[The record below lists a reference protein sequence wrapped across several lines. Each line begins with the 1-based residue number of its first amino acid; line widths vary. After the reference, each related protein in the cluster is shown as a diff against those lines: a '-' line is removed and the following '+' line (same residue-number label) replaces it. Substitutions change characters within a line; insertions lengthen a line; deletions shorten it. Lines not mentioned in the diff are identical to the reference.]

1 MFDIDTGKLLIV
13 AVLALIVIGP
23 KDLPRVLRQV
33 GQAVGKLRR
42 MSAEFQGQFM
52 DAIKDAEIED
62 IRRELKDL
70 EKTAQ
75 FDPTHEIRTEMT
87 SLRTEVESAVQSVE
101 AEASVDSPL
110 KGFSL
115 PPVPEELRQEA
126 ELEANAPPTMLAEG
140 IAPVADAEVQMAQAE
155 AVLDRSTERPKRK
168 LFIKPHRSS
177 FARMNGDRTAEL
189 TGQAIAV
196 RQRLVRAK
204 KTLPQD
210 ALTP

>member
-23 KDLPRVLRQV
+23 KDLPSVMRQV

-70 EKTAQ
+70 EKRSN
-75 FDPTHEIRTEMT
+75 FDPARDIQAEM
-87 SLRTEVESAVQSVE
+87 SSFKAEVESAVQAVGADSTV
-101 AEASVDSPL
+101 ASPAS
-110 KGFSL
+110 GFVL
-115 PPVPEELRQEA
+115 PAVPEAVLADVERDEA
-126 ELEANAPPTMLAEG
+126 IAPTLLAEG
-140 IAPVADAEVQMAQAE
+140 IVPAALEESAVTDLMVEADRA
-155 AVLDRSTERPKRK
+155 KRK
-168 LFIKPHRSS
+168 LFVKPHRSR
-177 FARMNGDRTAEL
+177 FARMNSDRTAEL

-196 RQRLVRAK
+196 RRRLVRVR
-204 KTLPQD
+204 KTVSQD
-210 ALTP
+210 ALSS

>member
-1 MFDIDTGKLLIV
+1 MFDIDSGKLLIV

-23 KDLPRVLRQV
+23 KDLPRVMRQV

-70 EKTAQ
+70 EKSSH
-75 FDPTHEIRTEMT
+75 FDPAREIQAEM
-87 SLRTEVESAVQSVE
+87 SSIKAEVESAVQTVE
-101 AEASVDSPL
+101 AEGTMSSPAA
-110 KGFSL
+110 GFVL
-115 PPVPEELRQEA
+115 PAVPEAVLADA
-126 ELEANAPPTMLAEG
+126 ERDETAAPTLLAEG
-140 IAPVADAEVQMAQAE
+140 IAPALADGATDATLVPAF
-155 AVLDRSTERPKRK
+155 DRAKRK
-168 LFIKPHRSS
+168 LFIKPHRSR
-177 FARMNGDRTAEL
+177 FARMNSDRTAEL

-204 KTLPQD
+204 KSESQD
-210 ALTP
+210 ALSS

>member
-1 MFDIDTGKLLIV
+1 MFDIDSGKLLIV

-75 FDPTHEIRTEMT
+75 FDPARDIQTEV
-87 SLRTEVESAVQSVE
+87 SSIKAEVESAVQIVE
-101 AEASVDSPL
+101 AEHSVASPA
-110 KGFSL
+110 KGFVL
-115 PPVPEELRQEA
+115 PVVPEDVRAEA
-126 ELEANAPPTMLAEG
+126 EL
-140 IAPVADAEVQMAQAE
+140 DAEVMPTLVAE
-155 AVLDRSTERPKRK
+155 GVAPALDSIDTAGDAAFLSKADRPKRK
-168 LFIKPHRSS
+168 LFVKPHRSR
-177 FARMNGDRTAEL
+177 FVRMNSDRTAEL
-189 TGQAIAV
+189 TGQVIAL

-204 KTLPQD
+204 KPVSQD
-210 ALTP
+210 ALTS

>member
-23 KDLPRVLRQV
+23 KDLPRVMRQV

-70 EKTAQ
+70 EKNTN
-75 FDPTHEIRTEMT
+75 FDPARDIHAEMT
-87 SLRTEVESAVQSVE
+87 SIKAEVESAVQSVE
-101 AEASVDSPL
+101 AESSAVSPT
-110 KGFSL
+110 KGFEL
-115 PPVPEELRQEA
+115 PPVPEAVREEA
-126 ELEANAPPTMLAEG
+126 ELEVGMEPTTLAEG
-140 IAPVADAEVQMAQAE
+140 IAPAIGTAEELLATDARPQG
-155 AVLDRSTERPKRK
+155 DRPKRK
-168 LFIKPHRSS
+168 LFIKAHRSR
-177 FARMNGDRTAEL
+177 FARLNSERTAEL

-196 RQRLVRAK
+196 RQRVVRARK
-204 KTLPQD
+204 PMSHDVLSS
-210 ALTP
+210 